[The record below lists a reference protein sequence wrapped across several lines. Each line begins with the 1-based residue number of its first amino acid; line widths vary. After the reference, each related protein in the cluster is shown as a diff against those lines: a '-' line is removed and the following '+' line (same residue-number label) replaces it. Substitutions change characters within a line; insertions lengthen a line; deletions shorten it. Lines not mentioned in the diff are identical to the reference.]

1 MTKKKVIFTVFYFIF
16 FACTIAFV
24 VLACIYGPR
33 LKDSNISGGP
43 SADAVEL
50 TEPDLPDGSVKPDE
64 PAEEL
69 TWKGAWVHRAS
80 SDNRQ
85 LGQLWL
91 NCEVLVFSDS
101 GFFRAPCNI
110 DASGNVTMFNDCDAF
125 DNGVNYD
132 IIDYNLV
139 SETTSD
145 AVVLLDFAINDG
157 IGGVH
162 WNFTYSDGM
171 LLGEGDGLQ
180 QYHFYT
186 RATSLNYV
194 DYVA

>member
-43 SADAVEL
+43 SADAVEPA
-50 TEPDLPDGSVKPDE
+50 EPDLPDGSVKPDE
-64 PAEEL
+64 SAEEL
-69 TWKGAWVHRAS
+69 TWKGAWVHRDS

>member
-43 SADAVEL
+43 SADAVEP

>member
-1 MTKKKVIFTVFYFIF
+1 MTKKKVIFTIFYFIF

-43 SADAVEL
+43 SADVVEPA
-50 TEPDLPDGSVKPDE
+50 EPDLPDEPVKPDE

-69 TWKGAWVHRAS
+69 TWKGAWVHKADS
-80 SDNRQ
+80 NNRQ

-110 DASGNVTMFNDCDAF
+110 DASGNVTIFNDCDAF
-125 DNGVNYD
+125 DNGVSYSIVN
-132 IIDYNLV
+132 YNLV

-145 AVVLLDFAINDG
+145 SVVSLDFALDDG
-157 IGGVH
+157 VGGLH
-162 WNFTYSDGM
+162 WTFTYSDGI
-171 LLGEGDGLQ
+171 LLGEGDSLQ